1 LEVVEA
7 RMARLSEAIGKID
20 AVLAD
25 GSAFRADPA
34 KAADLA
40 RKRAE
45 AAEALAGTEEEWLRL
60 GGELESAL
68 F

>member
-1 LEVVEA
+1 
-7 RMARLSEAIGKID
+7 
-20 AVLAD
+20 VLAD

-45 AAEALAGTEEEWLRL
+45 AAEALAGAEEEWLRL
-60 GGELESAL
+60 GGELEAAL
-68 F
+68 S